1 MMAVVRDI
9 GVVWTRGMW
18 ECVCSTGVGPLAGKV
33 EMVQLPEM
41 EKGKIRYTRE
51 GRNVGLGA
59 DE

>member
-1 MMAVVRDI
+1 
-9 GVVWTRGMW
+9 MW

-33 EMVQLPEM
+33 EVVQLPEM
-41 EKGKIRYTRE
+41 DKEKIRYTRE